1 MRDSCKC
8 QMLIIRSCAITISNA
23 RVNQVS
29 VGNLEDIVITFSN
42 SVETFLIVDQ
52 IIINEG
58 NI

>member
-1 MRDSCKC
+1 
-8 QMLIIRSCAITISNA
+8 MLIIRSCAITISNA